1 MKDETDGYGIFA
13 VYKQIKILKCVSA
26 TMIVFDAFTSN
37 MQFLIVS
44 YIYIIHGWKFSPMIK
59 ISYEVNFH
67 ET

>member
-44 YIYIIHGWKFSPMIK
+44 YIHNTRMEILPDDKDK
-59 ISYEVNFH
+59 L
-67 ET
+67 